1 MEEVGA
7 QLGFAQLVGGGTKM
21 PGEAR
26 DHRDVRL
33 DRPLGVAAKMEVIDQ
48 ALAQGSHVILSGKGR
63 RGSEQRLDARS
74 TRRDRY
80 DQHATSIRRRRIE
93 FNAPANLR
101 ASQIKGAGAARANPQ
116 IARQVQRSLA
126 SSGKE
131 WNERTSEYMSETAP
145 RAGLIRRPVQESTS
159 GRPVY
164 RSSRRDRNRCGEPA
178 TPGRLNSGRQWP

>member
-74 TRRDRY
+74 TRRKPH
-80 DQHATSIRRRRIE
+80 DQDSTSIRRRRIE
-93 FNAPANLR
+93 FNADWVEILSGEGWRILR
-101 ASQIKGAGAARANPQ
+101 D
-116 IARQVQRSLA
+116 LA
-126 SSGKE
+126 
-131 WNERTSEYMSETAP
+131 
-145 RAGLIRRPVQESTS
+145 
-159 GRPVY
+159 
-164 RSSRRDRNRCGEPA
+164 GEPDRTRSFSPLTLTGA
-178 TPGRLNSGRQWP
+178 PCWGEAFSAVNRKSCKRSQE